1 MSTPRNSDQIDSC
14 IVGVVMGGAYAWAY
28 AWAHLRVQM
37 NVEACIYY
45 LVMLALAH
53 QINPSPETGA

>member
-14 IVGVVMGGAYAWAY
+14 IVGVVMGGAY